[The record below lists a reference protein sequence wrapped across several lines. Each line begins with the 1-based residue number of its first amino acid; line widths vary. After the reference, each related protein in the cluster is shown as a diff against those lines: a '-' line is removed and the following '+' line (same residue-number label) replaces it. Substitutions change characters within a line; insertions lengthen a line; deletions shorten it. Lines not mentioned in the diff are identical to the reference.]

1 MALLHIKCYLIYLG
15 HLKAMMKWLS
25 QDYEL
30 TELST
35 LQFLNVYKQLL
46 FYTQPEQQDSLTSWF
61 SIQTL
66 LGTHQ

>member
-15 HLKAMMKWLS
+15 HLKAMTKWLS

-35 LQFLNVYKQLL
+35 LQFLNVHRQYGGL
-46 FYTQPEQQDSLTSWF
+46 FLKIER
-61 SIQTL
+61 
-66 LGTHQ
+66 